1 MFNTKLNLS
10 IPTQKRDYRNVNHE
24 YICMSCDNSWNVK
37 GNGKYK
43 NQFIGMSGKMD
54 KEEKL
59 KYTYIFKC

>member
-10 IPTQKRDYRNVNHE
+10 ILTQKRDYRNVKRE

-43 NQFIGMSGKMD
+43 NSPIRG
-54 KEEKL
+54 
-59 KYTYIFKC
+59 